1 MTSPP
6 TVDPREYLP
15 GLAPPP
21 YMAPPGY
28 DELLS
33 PEGVPRPRWRPFM
46 DMLNALPNG
55 EMERRW
61 DRGERLIRD
70 SGMTYTIYGDPD
82 GHGRPW
88 SLDPIPLL
96 VDAQEWRF
104 IERALIQ
111 RATLFNAIL
120 AVLYGPRH
128 LLNEGQIPPA
138 LVHANPGFLRPMH
151 GAKPKDG
158 TFLHFYAADLA
169 RSPDG
174 QWWVVNDRTE
184 APSGAGYAL
193 ENRLIISRILPD
205 FTRAINIRRLAP
217 FFMELRESLTKLAP
231 RPIDNPRVVVWTPG
245 PYNETHYEHVYL
257 ARYLGLTLV
266 EGEDMTSR
274 DGRIYLK
281 TLEGLKQIDV
291 IIRRNDGAF
300 CDPLELRGDSTL
312 GVPGLVEAVHAGN
325 VTLANA
331 LGSRLVEAPAFMP
344 FMPALCR
351 RLLGANLVMP
361 SVATWWCGQERE
373 AAYVLDNLD
382 RLALRPAFQANA
394 GFTQGALLSQKGRAK
409 LRDSIRARPWT
420 FVGQED
426 VPLSSAPV
434 WVDGQIQ
441 PRSMLLRVHVAAR
454 EGGYMV
460 MPGGLTRVASDSMS
474 EPGRVSMQLGG
485 GSKDTWVLSETPVEP
500 ISLIRAGQEIPCRG
514 SRDLPSR
521 VADNTYWLGRNAER
535 SEDTARLLRKAL
547 VLATENGYG
556 GPELRLVLSVFA
568 LLGHVDIDLNFAQ
581 PEVQESV
588 LRELLVLN
596 ANPEGV
602 FGLSSALN
610 SLRRTA
616 TAVRDR
622 LSGDTWR
629 AISLLTNEP
638 LSIPPA
644 DIPLDLEAQRSQV
657 DGLIMTLLA
666 LDGLALENMTHGLGW
681 RFLDIGR
688 RMERAF
694 HTLDLLTGLLMV
706 EDRDIGPGLDV
717 ILDIS
722 DSSMTYRS
730 RYLSLPTLAP
740 ALDIL
745 IRDESNPRSL
755 AYQLVRL
762 REHMD
767 KLGTDPS
774 FSPPSEEQRLIAP
787 LAARVTALDP
797 TRVTLGEASNEME
810 ALSNL
815 LSDLRLGLGDLTH
828 ALTLHFFAHALET
841 RPDLA
846 GHPDLEVAKA
856 AQDADRRPEMLSAE
870 PEDEEKEA
878 THEERLAAE
887 SNLVEMG
894 PGQATPSDSR
904 PPPPEKANSVKA
916 DPASPPTQAKASATA
931 MASPPSGDRI
941 P

>member
-1 MTSPP
+1 M
-6 TVDPREYLP
+6 EMFENLP
-15 GLAPPP
+15 
-21 YMAPPGY
+21 
-28 DELLS
+28 E
-33 PEGVPRPRWRPFM
+33 
-46 DMLNALPNG
+46 G

-61 DRGERLIRD
+61 ERGERLIRD

-88 SLDPIPLL
+88 SLDPIPML
-96 VDAQEWRF
+96 VAAQEWRF

-120 AVLYGPRH
+120 ADLYGPRH

-158 TFLHFYAADLA
+158 IFLHFYAADLA

-205 FTRAINIRRLAP
+205 FTRSINVHRLAP
-217 FFMELRESLTKLAP
+217 FFMKLRESLTALAP

-266 EGEDMTSR
+266 EGEDMTAR

-300 CDPLELRGDSTL
+300 CDPLELRGDSAL
-312 GVPGLVEAVHAGN
+312 GVPGMVEAVHAGN

-373 AAYVLDNLD
+373 AAYVLDNID
-382 RLALRPAFQANA
+382 RLAMRPAFQANV
-394 GFTQGALLSQKGRAK
+394 GFTRGALLTEEGRAK

-434 WVDGQIQ
+434 WVDGKLH
-441 PRSMLLRVHVAAR
+441 PRSMLMRVHVAAH

-460 MPGGLTRVASDSMS
+460 MPGGLTRVAPDSIS

-485 GSKDTWVLSETPVEP
+485 GSKDTWVLSETPVAP
-500 ISLIRAGQEIPCRG
+500 VTLIRAGQEIPCRG

-547 VLATENGYG
+547 ILAMENSYG
-556 GPELRLVLSVFA
+556 GPELGLVLSVFA
-568 LLGHVDIDLNFAQ
+568 LLGQTEINQDFGA
-581 PEVQESV
+581 PEVQEAV
-588 LRELLVLN
+588 LRDLLTLN
-596 ANPEGV
+596 ADPEGV
-602 FGLSSALN
+602 FGLSSTLI
-610 SLRRTA
+610 SLRRT
-616 TAVRDR
+616 TTSVRDR
-622 LSGDTWR
+622 LSNDTWH
-629 AISLLTNEP
+629 AISLLTNDP
-638 LSIPPA
+638 LTKPPEDA
-644 DIPLDLEAQRSQV
+644 PLDLEAQRSQV

-666 LDGLALENMTHGLGW
+666 LDGLAQENMTRGLGW

-688 RMERAF
+688 RMERAI

-774 FSPPSEEQRLIAP
+774 FSPPGEEQRLIGP

-797 TRVTLGEASNEME
+797 TRVTLGEATEDLE
-810 ALSNL
+810 ALSGL
-815 LSDLRLGLGDLTH
+815 LYDLRAGLGSLAH
-828 ALTLHFFAHALET
+828 ALTLHFFAHAVET
-841 RPDLA
+841 RPELA

-870 PEDEEKEA
+870 PEDDAEEA
-878 THEERLAAE
+878 NQEERLAAE

-894 PGQATPSDSR
+894 PGQPTPSDARKSA
-904 PPPPEKANSVKA
+904 PVEPVEDAS
-916 DPASPPTQAKASATA
+916 ASPAPKTQTQAQTETTA
-931 MASPPSGDRI
+931 PSGDRT